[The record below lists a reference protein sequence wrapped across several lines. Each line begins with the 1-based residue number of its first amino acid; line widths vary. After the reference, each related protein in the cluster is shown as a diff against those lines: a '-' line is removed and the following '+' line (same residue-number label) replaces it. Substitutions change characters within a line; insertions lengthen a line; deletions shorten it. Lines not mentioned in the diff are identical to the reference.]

1 MDIREFKDQVFAAGR
16 EAGLEEMEVY
26 VSRSKDFSV
35 RIFQEEVDD
44 YTVSLEQGVGFR
56 ARYGGKVGYAYVE
69 AVDEDSIKLL
79 VEGAKANAQIIDS
92 DDEIVFFAGSAEYPE
107 VVAFNGE
114 LGKVSP
120 EERIQFAKTLET
132 EAFATDSRVALV
144 NWAATGY
151 GETDVYIA
159 NTKGLEQSFSRN
171 AAYSFVSAMV
181 KEGETVKTG
190 GRFLFKNDWSQF
202 DAKKQAQEAVQEGVS
217 LLDASTVKSG
227 EYRVLLRYDVVQDLL
242 STFSSVFSAEAVQ
255 KGLSLLG
262 GKLGEQIASP
272 KLTLIDDP
280 LLPNG
285 GASAPFDAEGV
296 ATKTKEV
303 IAQGTLTTFLHNLK
317 TAKKEGVEST
327 GNAFR
332 ASFKS
337 PVGISPSNFY
347 IKPGEKSYDEL
358 VQELGSG
365 LIIIDVQGTHSG
377 ANPVSGD
384 FSLGAYGYLVE
395 NGKITR
401 AVDQITIAGNFF
413 RLLESVEEIGS
424 DLEFGIPGYGGNV
437 GSPSLIIEKLAIAGN

>member
-120 EERIQFAKTLET
+120 EERIEFAKTLET

-144 NWAATGY
+144 NWATTGY

-272 KLTLIDDP
+272 KVTLIDDP

-317 TAKKEGVEST
+317 TAKKDGVEST

-413 RLLESVEEIGS
+413 KLLESVEEIGS